1 MKSITA
7 ILFAL
12 LLSYGVLAQEEEA
25 PGMQPAPEEP
35 AEGVVV
41 PGGLDSVL
49 SDVATRVFAVF
60 DAPKEQ
66 ENLTVKSG
74 TYANKVYRLYD
85 YPVMILK
92 LDGTLEKQTQAI
104 AVFDKGG
111 DLEAAFPVGGK
122 RMNEV
127 APSFV
132 EITSEEKLA
141 LGQDRLEAMISL
153 GIAIPSSPTED
164 LPLKVRPKDWHGKV
178 IVDYA
183 ALSRDVTAAG
193 VRAAAISVT
202 IKDPATDVQEEVFA
216 IITVRKPR
224 PLTEGGDPV
233 AVYVVDRLKVN

>member
-1 MKSITA
+1 
-7 ILFAL
+7 
-12 LLSYGVLAQEEEA
+12 
-25 PGMQPAPEEP
+25 
-35 AEGVVV
+35 
-41 PGGLDSVL
+41 
-49 SDVATRVFAVF
+49 
-60 DAPKEQ
+60 
-66 ENLTVKSG
+66 
-74 TYANKVYRLYD
+74 
-85 YPVMILK
+85 
-92 LDGTLEKQTQAI
+92 
-104 AVFDKGG
+104 
-111 DLEAAFPVGGK
+111 
-122 RMNEV
+122 MNEV

-193 VRAAAISVT
+193 VSAAAISVT